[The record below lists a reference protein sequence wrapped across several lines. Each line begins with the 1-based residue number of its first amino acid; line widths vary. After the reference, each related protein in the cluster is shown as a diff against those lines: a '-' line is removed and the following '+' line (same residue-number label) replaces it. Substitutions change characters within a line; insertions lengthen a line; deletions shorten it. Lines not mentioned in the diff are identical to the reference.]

1 MCSCAEDVALAGSYK
16 LAALGVRN
24 VMNRTP
30 TLSEMPFA
38 VAFDVIKYLYKYR
51 FNSPCVTHWLSTT
64 TLWRSKT
71 YCFALQKRRFC
82 TVKAAV
88 LQRKTY
94 AFGKQKK
101 NTRFSVKIFQE
112 SGGAKGN
119 DWRVDF
125 LDCVLIITKVQHQQ
139 KTAARHCCGAAVV
152 LSVKQKDYLA
162 MCFLPLLMYM
172 PL

>member
-1 MCSCAEDVALAGSYK
+1 MLHSSTEDVALTGGCK

-51 FNSPCVTHWLSTT
+51 FNSPCVTHWLSAT

-82 TVKAAV
+82 KVKAAV
-88 LQRKTY
+88 LRCQTA
-94 AFGKQKK
+94 AFG
-101 NTRFSVKIFQE
+101 FI
-112 SGGAKGN
+112 A
-119 DWRVDF
+119 
-125 LDCVLIITKVQHQQ
+125 
-139 KTAARHCCGAAVV
+139 
-152 LSVKQKDYLA
+152 
-162 MCFLPLLMYM
+162 
-172 PL
+172 